1 MKKKYLSPEVVELVE
16 VMEELMNATSPEGF
30 KGDIDND
37 KTIEAED
44 MLSRPTGVWDDGE

>member
-16 VMEELMNATSPEGF
+16 VMEELMVVTSPEGF
-30 KGDIDND
+30 KGEVSENP
-37 KTIEAED
+37 IEAED

>member
-16 VMEELMNATSPEGF
+16 VMEELMVVTSPEGF
-30 KGDIDND
+30 NGEIDKEN
-37 KTIEAED
+37 TIEVDD